1 MRRPLFHLML
11 ILAVLLA
18 AVSALNAQTAD
29 GSDPGDTAVTEE
41 KTGGKED
48 PPADSTGDDVAPA
61 DSEGTTLDIGNDRG
75 LEEKRKAEA
84 RAREARRLAEKKAEE
99 KRAAEQRKRDLARK
113 DEEEKKNE
121 GAAEDTAAFG
131 DSLLM
136 IDHDSIIPL
145 RIPGITVPAE
155 EPGLDIV
162 KIPGED
168 IEGEEETSSKGG
180 IFGAHTDTIA
190 KWGLLLFVFIIFLI
204 YRTRAKRTR
213 RKVVRT
219 ITKR

>member
-1 MRRPLFHLML
+1 MKRTLFHLLL

-18 AVSALNAQTAD
+18 AVSAMNAQNAD
-29 GSDPGDTAVTEE
+29 GGEAGGTGVTEGS
-41 KTGGKED
+41 TGSGEE
-48 PPADSTGDDVAPA
+48 PADSAGDTVAPS

-84 RAREARRLAEKKAEE
+84 RAREARRVAEKKAEE
-99 KRAAEQRKRDLARK
+99 KRAAEQRKRELAK
-113 DEEEKKNE
+113 KEEEKKDE
-121 GAAEDTAAFG
+121 GAAEDTAAVG

-136 IDHDSIIPL
+136 IEHDSIIPL
-145 RIPGITVPAE
+145 RFPGITPPAE
-155 EPGLDIV
+155 ETGLDIV
-162 KIPGED
+162 KIPGDEVED
-168 IEGEEETSSKGG
+168 DEKDSSKGG
-180 IFGAHTDTIA
+180 IFGPHTDTIA
-190 KWGLLLFVFIIFLI
+190 KWGLLLFVFVIFLV

>member
-1 MRRPLFHLML
+1 ML
-11 ILAVLLA
+11 ILAVLLV

-48 PPADSTGDDVAPA
+48 PPADSTGGDVAPA
-61 DSEGTTLDIGNDRG
+61 DSEGTTLDGGSDRS

-113 DEEEKKNE
+113 EEEKKNE
-121 GAAEDTAAFG
+121 GAAEDTAAVG

-168 IEGEEETSSKGG
+168 IEGGEETPSKGG